1 MKKSEF
7 KEYLK
12 TEILK
17 MNEAE
22 IEVDS
27 VDKAADIADKI
38 PDAKIKLTGE
48 NTVKLSEFKKFL
60 RQEILAEIAGEGLEE
75 AEEKE
80 IDVDLT
86 DPENIGDIDVTDQ
99 VDFDIDPKETSDADE
114 LDTLSDDL
122 VDLAKKAKD
131 AGAIELANQILNSAK
146 FANKTKIKSAEKQAG
161 LSTEG

>member
-12 TEILK
+12 NEILK
-17 MNEAE
+17 MNEATDEE
-22 IEVDS
+22 INKQKELN
-27 VDKAADIADKI
+27 KELEKT
-38 PDAKIKLTGE
+38 KELTTSMKE
-48 NTVKLSEFKKFL
+48 SKVKKSEFKEYL
-60 RQEILAEIAGEGLEE
+60 RNEILREISEQEDDELES
-75 AEEKE
+75 
-80 IDVDLT
+80 DL
-86 DPENIGDIDVTDQ
+86 ENIGDADVTDQ
-99 VDFDIDPKETSDADE
+99 VDFDIDPEETSDADE

>member
-27 VDKAADIADKI
+27 VDKAADVADEI

-60 RQEILAEIAGEGLEE
+60 RQEILSEISE
-75 AEEKE
+75 AEEEDVEVTAEPDAETFDFNEPSFDNE
-80 IDVDLT
+80 IDLDSIT
-86 DPENIGDIDVTDQ
+86 
-99 VDFDIDPKETSDADE
+99 DE
-114 LDTLSDDL
+114 L
-122 VDLAKKAKD
+122 VKLAKQAKD
-131 AGAIELANQILNSAK
+131 AGQIELANQILNSAK
-146 FANKTKIKSAEKQAG
+146 FSAKTEFSKVEK
-161 LSTEG
+161 EG

>member
-27 VDKAADIADKI
+27 VDKAADVAKEI

-48 NTVKLSEFKKFL
+48 NIVKLSEFKKFL
-60 RQEILAEIAGEGLEE
+60 RQEILSEIAGEGLEE
-75 AEEKE
+75 AEEE
-80 IDVDLT
+80 EVDVEAEEEVTPEPDAATFDFDQPDFGTEGDVDEIT
-86 DPENIGDIDVTDQ
+86 DG
-99 VDFDIDPKETSDADE
+99 
-114 LDTLSDDL
+114 L
-122 VDLAKKAKD
+122 VKLAKQAKE
-131 AGAIELANQILNSAK
+131 AGQLELANQILNSAK
-146 FANKTKIKSAEKQAG
+146 FSAKTEFKKIEKEA
-161 LSTEG
+161 